1 MKKVEKDALVKIL
14 AEHKAWLERN
24 GGAYADLSRLDLRG
38 LDLRGVNLHAADLC
52 YSDLREADLREA
64 DLSDADMMGVD
75 LRGANLHKADL
86 WGAELSDADLR
97 GANLCEARLIHAML
111 RGTDLTGAELSG
123 ADLCGATLFEAK
135 LSQGLIQ
142 VGPIGSR
149 KDYTVYRV
157 AEDVVQCGCWRDGK
171 GGSLAEFE
179 ARVEAVYPEDDAD
192 NMRYRREYLAA
203 IAMFQSLREGYLKD
217 SQRECMSEG
226 RNHEEENLCSVPR

>member
-1 MKKVEKDALVKIL
+1 MERVDKDALAKIL

-38 LDLRGVNLHAADLC
+38 VDLRGVKLHAADLC

-64 DLSDADMMGVD
+64 DLVEADLMGVD

-97 GANLCEARLIHAML
+97 GANLCEARLVHAIL
-111 RGTDLTGAELSG
+111 HGADLTGADLSG
-123 ADLCGATLFEAK
+123 ADLCEAGLFEAK

-203 IAMFQSLREGYLKD
+203 IAMFRALREDYL
-217 SQRECMSEG
+217 REQG
-226 RNHEEENLCSVPR
+226 RVE